1 MRRATMQRI
10 PDPYRVLGVGRD
22 ATTAEIK
29 AAHRRLAKRFHPDT
43 AAADEPVFLA
53 VQGAYEL
60 LKDPLRRAEWDRKH
74 APGPVR
80 AGETTHRRSPLRN
93 RPPRTPRAGRPR
105 PERPGSHAT
114 TPPRAPR
121 RQPRRPRPG
130 RPARATRRDWPGP

>member
-1 MRRATMQRI
+1 MRRVTMQRI

-60 LKDPLRRAEWDRKH
+60 LKDPLRRAEWDRQH
-74 APGPVR
+74 APGPLPPPPR
-80 AGETTHRRSPLRN
+80 GPPGRGPPPPPP
-93 RPPRTPRAGRPR
+93 RPP
-105 PERPGSHAT
+105 
-114 TPPRAPR
+114 
-121 RQPRRPRPG
+121 PRRPGGEAGGPPP
-130 RPARATRRDWPGP
+130 RPAGARHSARLA